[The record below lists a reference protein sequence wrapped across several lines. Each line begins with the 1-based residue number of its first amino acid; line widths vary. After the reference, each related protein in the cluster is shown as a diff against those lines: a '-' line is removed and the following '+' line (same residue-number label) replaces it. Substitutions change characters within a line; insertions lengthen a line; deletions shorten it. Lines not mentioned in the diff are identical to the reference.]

1 MNTDLKNS
9 KNNIILQFNVKDVFE
24 EPSKEYLEEKWQN
37 ITKNFVNIL
46 KDGKSQL
53 VFQELYNKINDLLFY
68 EVSQTTIII
77 IENVLV
83 NFAAEIKIKLKEIVL
98 KNKEDFFENFNK
110 IWFSVVKH
118 FNILRKIT
126 NRYEKKIYGNIQKN
140 NVYAIFLDSLKESL
154 KRNNDLK
161 ILNFIIETTNEKIN
175 EFRKKIINKKII
187 YNKEN
192 VDENLSQIKL
202 VINFLSESGLYK
214 EFFNKSFLDNSKKF
228 YEENTSKII
237 QGNNLEDYITY
248 VDLVFSLEKTIV
260 LDYLNEISLKSLV
273 NELNNILLKDKSK
286 IIFDKFFFQNN
297 KEIFSENFELMK
309 KIFLLFKGI
318 KIDSEI
324 KKYFSDYIQKSSNKI
339 YELYSSNYLELYNH
353 LILLKANINNF
364 IKISFLNEET
374 FKSLIKENLTK
385 TINLKQNFITDVF
398 SRYIDNL
405 LTEKAKK
412 ETKEKLKENI
422 NEFIV
427 LFKYI
432 ENKDMF
438 EHFFIKR
445 LATTCLYNLNVSEE
459 LQNYLIE
466 QLKNEC
472 GNFFVSKSEEMI
484 SDVKLSKELNDKFIQ
499 QSDLL
504 KDNNIIFNF
513 SIYSNYSWPINKI
526 IVGNINDNITL
537 IQNEFYNFYKKK
549 NPGKTVKW
557 HLPYCSSEIEFNGIE
572 NKNYLIKANGI
583 HTLILSNFKK
593 SKKDLNI
600 NEIVSLTNLDI
611 EILNE
616 HLRDIVNFKILIYD
630 SEKENY
636 SFNENF
642 INDDIEINLINI
654 NKENNLLKENEKIEK
669 KTIIDRKPVCD
680 CYLIKILKPKKIMNK
695 EELIEEVYQKLP
707 FQTDKEFIAK
717 RLEQLIN
724 NKYISIDGNDENL
737 VRYC

>member
-1 MNTDLKNS
+1 MHSELKNLK
-9 KNNIILQFNVKDVFE
+9 KNLFLNCQLKEVYN
-24 EPSKEYLEEKWQN
+24 EPNKECIEEKWKE
-37 ITKNFVNIL
+37 IISNFINIL
-46 KDGKSQL
+46 KEGKSNQ

-68 EVSQTTIII
+68 EVSTSTIDN
-77 IENVLV
+77 IEN
-83 NFAAEIKIKLKEIVL
+83 IL
-98 KNKEDFFENFNK
+98 KNFSFDIKNKIEEIINLDKENIFENFNNL
-110 IWFSVVKH
+110 WCNVVNN
-118 FNILRKIT
+118 FNLLRKIT
-126 NRYEKKIYGNIQKN
+126 NRFENKVYQNNTIYEK
-140 NVYAIFLDSLKESL
+140 F
-154 KRNNDLK
+154 
-161 ILNFIIETTNEKIN
+161 LNFLKSNLINSDLNTLNCIIYKTIEEIN
-175 EFRKKIINKKII
+175 NFRRKIIKKEII

-192 VDENLSQIKL
+192 VVQNLSKIKF
-202 VINFLSESGLYK
+202 VINFLSETGLYK
-214 EFFNKSFLDNSKKF
+214 DYFNKIFLDESKKF
-228 YEENTSKII
+228 YEENTLKQI
-237 QGNNLEDYITY
+237 QESNLEDYIAYT
-248 VDLVFSLEKTIV
+248 DIIFQIEKTIIV
-260 LDYLNEISLKSLV
+260 EYLNQISLKPLL
-273 NELNNILLKDKSK
+273 NDLNNILLKDKIK
-286 IIFDKFFFQNN
+286 IIFDKFFNFKNN
-297 KEIFSENFELMK
+297 TTIFSENFELMK

-324 KKYFSDYIQKSSNKI
+324 KKYFSEYIQKSSNKI

-472 GNFFVSKSEEMI
+472 GHFFVSKSEEMI

-526 IVGNINDNITL
+526 IVGNINDNITS

-583 HTLILSNFKK
+583 HTLILSIFKK

-600 NEIVSLTNLDI
+600 IEIVSLTNLDI
-611 EILNE
+611 EILKE

-630 SEKENY
+630 NEKENY

-642 INDDIEINLINI
+642 KNDDNEINLINI

-695 EELIEEVYQKLP
+695 EELIEEAYQKLP

>member
-1 MNTDLKNS
+1 MHSELKNLK
-9 KNNIILQFNVKDVFE
+9 KNLFLNCQLKEVFK
-24 EPSKEYLEEKWQN
+24 EPSKECLEEKWKE
-37 ITKNFVNIL
+37 IISNFINIL
-46 KDGKSQL
+46 KEGKSNQ

-68 EVSQTTIII
+68 EVSTSTIDN
-77 IENVLV
+77 IEN
-83 NFAAEIKIKLKEIVL
+83 IL
-98 KNKEDFFENFNK
+98 KNFSFDIKNKIEEIINLDKENIFENFNNL
-110 IWFSVVKH
+110 WCNVVNN
-118 FNILRKIT
+118 FNLLRKIT
-126 NRYEKKIYGNIQKN
+126 NRFENKVYQNNTIYEK
-140 NVYAIFLDSLKESL
+140 F
-154 KRNNDLK
+154 
-161 ILNFIIETTNEKIN
+161 LNFLKSNLINSDLNTLNCIIYKTIEEIN
-175 EFRKKIINKKII
+175 NFRRKIINKEII

-192 VDENLSQIKL
+192 VVQNLSKIKF
-202 VINFLSESGLYK
+202 VINFLSETGLYK
-214 EFFNKSFLDNSKKF
+214 DYFNKIFLDESKKF
-228 YEENTSKII
+228 YEENTLKQI
-237 QGNNLEDYITY
+237 QESNLEDYIAYT
-248 VDLVFSLEKTIV
+248 DIIFQIEKTIIV
-260 LDYLNEISLKSLV
+260 EYLNQISLKPLL
-273 NELNNILLKDKSK
+273 NDLNNILLKDKIK
-286 IIFDKFFFQNN
+286 IIFDKFFNFQNN
-297 KEIFSENFELMK
+297 TTIFSENFELMK

-318 KIDSEI
+318 KIEDEI
-324 KKYFSDYIQKSSNKI
+324 KKRFNDYIIKCSEKI
-339 YELYSSNYLELYNH
+339 YDLYHTNYLELYNK
-353 LILLKANINNF
+353 LILLKTNVNNF
-364 IKISFLNEET
+364 VSISFLNEEK
-374 FKSLIKENLTK
+374 FKSLSKESLTK
-385 TINLKQNFITDVF
+385 ALNVKPIFITNIL
-398 SRYIDNL
+398 SKYIHYVLTNL
-405 LTEKAKK
+405 AKK
-412 ETKEKLKENI
+412 EKIETLKERI
-422 NEFIV
+422 DEFII
-427 LFKYI
+427 LFKFI

-438 EHFFIKR
+438 EHFFIKN

-526 IVGNINDNITL
+526 IVGNINDNITS

-642 INDDIEINLINI
+642 INDDNEINLINI